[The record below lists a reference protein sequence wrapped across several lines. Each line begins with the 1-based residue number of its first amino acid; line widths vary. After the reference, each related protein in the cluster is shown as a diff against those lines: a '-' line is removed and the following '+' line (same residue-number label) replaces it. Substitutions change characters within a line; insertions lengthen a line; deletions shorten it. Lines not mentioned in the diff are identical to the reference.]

1 VDEGGLSLAEWKV
14 MKPKTIMPQLN
25 PPMPSIHEENLPAT
39 LVCQSQLE
47 QFIRAGARQMLHAA
61 LEAEVSEYIERHG
74 HLRDPRKRR
83 VVVRNGYAQARNL
96 QTPIGP
102 MAVQAPRVSDRR
114 ETHRFTS
121 AILPPYLRRTPSLE
135 NLIPILYLK
144 GISTSAMPEAL
155 APLLGPAAA
164 GLSPASIVRLT
175 QAWQHDYEQ
184 WSQRDLREENIVYL
198 WADGIYC
205 NVRLTDERPCLLVV
219 VGARAD
225 GTKVL
230 LALQDG
236 ERESEL
242 SWIGLLR
249 DLKRRGLKQPP
260 KLAVADGALGFWP
273 ALQKT
278 WPRCEHQRC
287 WVHKTANV
295 LDKLPKKLQ
304 PQAKQRLHE
313 IWQAD
318 TRKHAEEAFEEFLA
332 LYGAK
337 YPKACACL
345 SKDREQLLTFYAF
358 PAEHWRHLRTTN
370 PIESSFA
377 TVRHRHRQTKGNG
390 SRQATL
396 AMMFQLARECE
407 KGWRRLNGH
416 HILPD
421 VIEGVVFVDGV
432 RKKAA

>member
-1 VDEGGLSLAEWKV
+1 VI
-14 MKPKTIMPQLN
+14 KPKDTMPQLN
-25 PPMPSIHEENLPAT
+25 PPAASIHEESVPAT

-47 QFIRAGARQMLHAA
+47 ECIREGARKLLHAA
-61 LEAEVSEYIERHG
+61 LEAEVADYIQRHT
-74 HLRDPRKRR
+74 HLRDEQERR
-83 VVVRNGYAQARNL
+83 LVVRNGHAQPRQI
-96 QTPIGP
+96 QTGVGSI
-102 MAVQAPRVSDRR
+102 AVRAPRVSDRR
-114 ETHRFTS
+114 DEHRFTS

-135 NLIPILYLK
+135 NLIPTLYLK
-144 GISTSAMPEAL
+144 GISTSAMPAAL
-155 APLLGPAAA
+155 APLLGPGAA

-184 WSQRDLREENIVYL
+184 WLSRDLGEENIVYI

-205 NVRLTDERPCLLVV
+205 NVRLSDERPCLLVV

-225 GTKVL
+225 GTKTL
-230 LALQDG
+230 LALADG

-242 SWIGLLR
+242 SWAGLLHE
-249 DLKRRGLKQPP
+249 LKRRGLKQPP

-273 ALQKT
+273 ALEQI

-304 PQAKQRLHE
+304 PEAKMRLHQ
-313 IWQAD
+313 IWQAETSKD
-318 TRKHAEEAFEEFLA
+318 AGEAFDTFLA
-332 LYGAK
+332 LYDAK
-337 YPKACACL
+337 YPQAGACL
-345 SKDREQLLTFYAF
+345 RKDRERLLTFYRF

-416 HILPD
+416 EILPD
-421 VIEGVVFVDGV
+421 VIADVVFVDGL
-432 RKKAA
+432 KTKAA

>member
-1 VDEGGLSLAEWKV
+1 
-14 MKPKTIMPQLN
+14 MPQLN
-25 PPMPSIHEENLPAT
+25 PPESSIHEGNIPAT

-47 QFIRAGARQMLHAA
+47 EVIRQGARQMLHAA
-61 LEAEVSEYIERHG
+61 LEAEVAEYIGRHAQ
-74 HLRDPRKRR
+74 LRDEQNRR
-83 VVVRNGYAQARNL
+83 LVVRNGRSRARAL
-96 QTPIGP
+96 QTSLGTIV
-102 MAVQAPRVSDRR
+102 VQAPRVADHRDG
-114 ETHRFTS
+114 HRFTS

-144 GISTSAMPEAL
+144 GISTSAMPAAL
-155 APLLGPAAA
+155 APLLGAGAA

-184 WSQRDLREENIVYL
+184 WNRRDLSEENIVYL

-205 NVRLTDERPCLLVV
+205 NVRLSDDRPCLLVV

-230 LALQDG
+230 LGLVDG
-236 ERESEL
+236 ERETEL
-242 SWIGLLR
+242 SWLDLLR
-249 DLKRRGLKQPP
+249 DLKGRGLKQPP

-273 ALQKT
+273 ALEKV
-278 WPRCEHQRC
+278 WPRCAHQRC

-304 PQAKQRLHE
+304 PAAKSRLHE
-313 IWQAD
+313 IWQAA
-318 TRKHAEEAFEEFLA
+318 TRKDAVAAFDEFLA
-332 LYGAK
+332 LYEAK
-337 YPKACACL
+337 YPKACDCL
-345 SKDREQLLTFYAF
+345 RKDRDRLLTFYRF

-416 HILPD
+416 EILPD
-421 VIEGVVFVDGV
+421 VIADVVFVDGV
-432 RKKAA
+432 KNKAA

>member
-1 VDEGGLSLAEWKV
+1 
-14 MKPKTIMPQLN
+14 MPQLN
-25 PPMPSIHEENLPAT
+25 PPETSIHEENVPAT

-47 QFIRAGARQMLHAA
+47 EVIRQGARQMLHAA
-61 LEAEVSEYIERHG
+61 LEAEVAEYIGRHA
-74 HLRDPRKRR
+74 HLRDEQNRR
-83 VVVRNGYAQARNL
+83 LVVRNGRSQPRAL
-96 QTPIGP
+96 QTSLGAIE
-102 MAVQAPRVSDRR
+102 VQTPRIEDRR
-114 ETHRFTS
+114 EEHRFTS

-144 GISTSAMPEAL
+144 GISTSAMPAAL
-155 APLLGPAAA
+155 APLLGAGAA

-175 QAWQHDYEQ
+175 QAWQQEYEQ
-184 WSQRDLREENIVYL
+184 WHQRDLSAEHIVYL

-225 GTKVL
+225 GTKML
-230 LALQDG
+230 LALVDG

-242 SWIGLLR
+242 SWLGLLR

-260 KLAVADGALGFWP
+260 KLAIADGALGFWP
-273 ALQKT
+273 ALEKV

-304 PQAKQRLHE
+304 PEAKGRLHE
-313 IWQAD
+313 IWQAR
-318 TRKHAEEAFEEFLA
+318 TSPEAAAAFDEFLA
-332 LYGAK
+332 LYEAK
-337 YPKACACL
+337 YPKACDCL
-345 SKDREQLLTFYAF
+345 RKDRERLLTFYRY

-407 KGWRRLNGH
+407 KSWRRLNGH
-416 HILPD
+416 EILPD
-421 VIEGVVFVDGV
+421 VIANVVFVDGL